1 MSTIRVSGD
10 SSGYYDLTVPS
21 TAGSNSIDLSKL
33 PVKDASNNLTLNG
46 DLTIDGTATNNN
58 PAWSVYNTTNGWI
71 TTPHQSTE
79 VLVWNGEDFDIGGN
93 FANNKFTCPVAGIYW
108 AETHIH
114 HANTSGQISLTIWR
128 ERSGS
133 STLVSYHNRSGSN
146 IIERGIRTSQVIQC
160 QAGDKLWAGLWHENN
175 HSNIYYSY
183 NGSTYS
189 GFQGYLVG

>member
-58 PAWSVYNTTNGWI
+58 PAWSVYNTTQTWI
-71 TTPHQSTE
+71 STPHQSTE
-79 VLVWNGEDFDIGGN
+79 LLVWDGEDFDIGGN

-108 AETHIH
+108 AEVHLH
-114 HANTSGQISLTIWR
+114 HADTCGSISLTLWR

-133 STLVSYHNRSGSN
+133 STRVSYHNRSGTN
-146 IIERGIRTSQVIQC
+146 IIERGIRTSQLIQC
-160 QAGDKLWAGLWHENN
+160 QAGDLIWAGLWHANN
-175 HSNIYYSY
+175 HSNIYLSY
-183 NGSTYS
+183 DGSTYS